1 MARRVSMGLL
11 WCTLTALMVGVSAD
25 SYSWHVVST
34 KYGPVR
40 GRRVPAPKY
49 GMKSVTRY
57 LGIPYAKPP
66 VDSFRFRP
74 PQTPEP
80 WVEMREFDR
89 PGPSCPQIVAA
100 NNDTLTF
107 AFAQRNILQPYI
119 ATMDEDC
126 LYLNIYSPEISGPPD
141 PNERYPLAVMVFVHG
156 GGYTTGTGNAYD
168 GTVLASHGL
177 VVVVTINY
185 RLGIFGFLSTGDKTA
200 PGNYGLLDQVAALRW
215 INENI
220 GNFGGDPSRV
230 TLFGIGAGAASVNLL
245 TLSPLA
251 AGLFRR
257 VILHSGSA
265 LSTWSM
271 ADDPFRLVTT
281 IAEKLDCCRV
291 DVAQTV
297 QCLRNK
303 SYQKLLL
310 TDIKSSRSSQYYSI
324 FGPVVDGQVIP
335 DEPRRLLEGDL
346 FRSYDFMVGIA
357 EDEGYTYLENL
368 SDIEYGISEN
378 GYKAVVNDFVNQVFP
393 YRENEI
399 TDAILFLY
407 TNWGNN
413 TNRTR
418 RGGLVR
424 LFTEQQVAVPLV
436 EVANLHSVRNSES
449 STYMFAFNYRTNHS
463 PHPNWVGACHGE
475 ELPLIFGASIAA
487 MGMYGHLNFTK
498 GESMLSGAVM
508 TYWSNFAKSGDP
520 NKPQAQKTRFIHQ
533 RPNIYENLEWKRYSI
548 ENCPTCAENYLH
560 LGLRPRLALGFRSQR
575 VAFWIDLVP
584 KLLYPQAV
592 PSNNYLYPDVET
604 HGLCETLD
612 IHQPGSDVSITHPGQ
627 GTKTTTVRKGTNCVT
642 LPTPAAPTVSKDN
655 SPPPTLDDQDW
666 QNTRESSKQ
675 GTGNIYPQLS
685 VVIAIGTALL
695 VVNITVFI
703 ICFSR
708 GKDQDSRNLENGHT
722 RKRARHTVY
731 DDNSSIKSHQ
741 LSDHD
746 SSREK
751 EMIHKT
757 ETIELKEQRSSKRSQ
772 LDPTEG
778 FDSKT
783 LVHL

>member
-1 MARRVSMGLL
+1 MGRRVTMGLL
-11 WCTLTALMVGVSAD
+11 WFTLTAFMVAASAE
-25 SYSWHVVST
+25 SYTWHVVST

-40 GRRVPAPKY
+40 GRRFPAPNY
-49 GMKSVTRY
+49 RMKSVTRY

-66 VDSFRFRP
+66 VENLRFRP

-80 WVEMREFDR
+80 WVKMRDFDR
-89 PGPSCPQIVAA
+89 PGPSCPQIVDGT
-100 NNDTLTF
+100 NDTLTF
-107 AFAQRNILQPYI
+107 PFAQRNILQPYT

-156 GGYTTGTGNAYD
+156 GGYTSGTGNAYD

-200 PGNYGLLDQVAALRW
+200 PGNYGLLDQIAALRW

-271 ADDPFRLVTT
+271 ANDPLRLVTT

-310 TDIKSSRSSQYYSI
+310 KDVTLRAPASRFYSV
-324 FGPVVDGQVIP
+324 FGPVVDGNVIP

-357 EDEGYTYLENL
+357 EDEGYTYVENL
-368 SDIEYGISEN
+368 PDIEYGISEN
-378 GYKAVVNDFVNQVFP
+378 GYRAVVNYFVNQVFP

-449 STYMFAFNYRTNHS
+449 STYMFAFNYRTNLS
-463 PHPNWVGACHGE
+463 PYPDWVGACHGE

-487 MGMYGHLNFTK
+487 LGMFGHLNFTK

-520 NKPQAQKTRFIHQ
+520 NKPQAQKTKFIHQ

-560 LGLRPRLALGFRSQR
+560 LGLRPRLAQGFRSQR

-592 PSNNYLYPDVET
+592 PSNNYLYPDVEAN
-604 HGLCETLD
+604 GLCETLD
-612 IHQPGSDVSITHPGQ
+612 IHQPGSGVSIARPGQ
-627 GTKTTTVRKGTNCVT
+627 GTKTTSIRKGTKCVT
-642 LPTPAAPTVSKDN
+642 LPTPVVPSESTDN
-655 SPPPTLDDQDW
+655 NIPSPVPDDQDW
-666 QNTRESSKQ
+666 ETPRESKRD
-675 GTGNIYPQLS
+675 TGNIYPQLS
-685 VVIAIGTALL
+685 IVIAIGTALL
-695 VVNITVFI
+695 VVNITVFV
-703 ICFSR
+703 ICFSK
-708 GKDQDSRNLENGHT
+708 GKNQDSGNLENGHT
-722 RKRARHTVY
+722 RKRARQSV
-731 DDNSSIKSHQ
+731 DDDHSSIKSNP
-741 LSDHD
+741 SDHD
-746 SSREK
+746 SREK
-751 EMIHKT
+751 ERSHKT
-757 ETIELKEQRSSKRSQ
+757 EMIELKEQRSSKQSQ
-772 LDPTEG
+772 LDPTNG